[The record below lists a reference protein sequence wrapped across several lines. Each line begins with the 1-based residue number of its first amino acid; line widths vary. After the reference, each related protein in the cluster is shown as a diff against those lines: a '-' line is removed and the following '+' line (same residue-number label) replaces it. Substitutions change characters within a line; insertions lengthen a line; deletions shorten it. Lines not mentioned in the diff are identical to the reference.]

1 VPRHDRGG
9 DGGVR
14 SGPWHAAASRA
25 GVAPLRPGRYLCCVP
40 VREEAPY
47 ASRSGSSNR
56 LCRID
61 LRRELDDPAPRH
73 KPRARGGSGRSGRFR
88 ADGTRWRLRRRHRP
102 DAPRH
107 RPDQAR
113 THRGGRGDRG
123 RRGLSYF
130 VSPAFVAAA
139 SAAAFLSSELADF
152 AVYTPLERR
161 SWLGA
166 VALSNTVGLVIDS
179 VLFLWIAF
187 GSLEFLPGQVV
198 GKAWM
203 TLLALGLLAV
213 IRPRLKTATA

>member
-1 VPRHDRGG
+1 MRL
-9 DGGVR
+9 GV
-14 SGPWHAAASRA
+14 AAAIGYVASIVAANWMIQHLGTSPAPGAARVVPVGFGLTAPA
-25 GVAPLRPGRYLCCVP
+25 GVYAAGIALTLRDIVQIRLGRTAV
-40 VREEAPY
+40 VVAIVVG
-47 ASRSGSSNR
+47 A
-56 LCRID
+56 
-61 LRRELDDPAPRH
+61 A
-73 KPRARGGSGRSGRFR
+73 
-88 ADGTRWRLRRRHRP
+88 
-102 DAPRH
+102 
-107 RPDQAR
+107 
-113 THRGGRGDRG
+113 
-123 RRGLSYF
+123 LSYF